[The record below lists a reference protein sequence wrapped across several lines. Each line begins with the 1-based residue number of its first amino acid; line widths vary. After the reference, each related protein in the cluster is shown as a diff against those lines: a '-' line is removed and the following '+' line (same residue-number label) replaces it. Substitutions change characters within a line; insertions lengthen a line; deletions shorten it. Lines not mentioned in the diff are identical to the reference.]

1 MYTSTYSTKKT
12 YLYAIKNQEF
22 FLGIPSTIWP
32 APELEHAHLPQDT
45 WAWNERNTTMAHDGM
60 TQRCW
65 SVFWCHGLDVG
76 THLPFIPFIVQEIW
90 KAWDRCYHPNSIL
103 WLDTSRLQGHSLP
116 FWTDSQGQ
124 VDPPVRLSK
133 SKGEAFSPCSV
144 FNKYNQYNPSGS
156 AHSPIRR
163 HAVRL
168 LNLQIDVEF
177 ATTSSRKTN
186 DWIEPEWRPI
196 HPLTMNNISSSKS
209 IHELIDQLLE
219 KRLHHC
225 DTPSQIPW
233 CCSLM
238 VEIWNC

>member
-1 MYTSTYSTKKT
+1 M
-12 YLYAIKNQEF
+12 
-22 FLGIPSTIWP
+22 
-32 APELEHAHLPQDT
+32 LEHTYHLFHLLFKKSGKHETVATIQIPYYDWIPPDFKVILFRFGPT
-45 WAWNERNTTMAHDGM
+45 PKVKSIRRSACPNPRVKHSHLARCSTNTTN
-60 TQRCW
+60 T
-65 SVFWCHGLDVG
+65 
-76 THLPFIPFIVQEIW
+76 IPAQ
-90 KAWDRCYHPNSIL
+90 
-103 WLDTSRLQGHSLP
+103 
-116 FWTDSQGQ
+116 
-124 VDPPVRLSK
+124 
-133 SKGEAFSPCSV
+133 
-144 FNKYNQYNPSGS
+144 GS

>member
-1 MYTSTYSTKKT
+1 
-12 YLYAIKNQEF
+12 
-22 FLGIPSTIWP
+22 
-32 APELEHAHLPQDT
+32 
-45 WAWNERNTTMAHDGM
+45 MAHD
-60 TQRCW
+60 
-65 SVFWCHGLDVG
+65 GLDVG